1 MTLEEEIAGLKYL
14 PFGADQNEQAQKIV
28 GLFSQLYPTSPLCK
42 TCRADIM
49 KMYSILKTYQAPPQE
64 MEKPK
69 FKYRFTEGIEPF
81 RPFGE
86 RMVYSNENLTDEIA
100 ERLIAEYPNLKRD
113 NVIVEVPGYEA
124 PKPEADQAETPA
136 PKKKSAKKEP
146 K

>member
-1 MTLEEEIAGLKYL
+1 
-14 PFGADQNEQAQKIV
+14 
-28 GLFSQLYPTSPLCK
+28 
-42 TCRADIM
+42 
-49 KMYSILKTYQAPPQE
+49 
-64 MEKPK
+64 
-69 FKYRFTEGIEPF
+69 
-81 RPFGE
+81 
-86 RMVYSNENLTDEIA
+86 MVYSNENLTDEIA